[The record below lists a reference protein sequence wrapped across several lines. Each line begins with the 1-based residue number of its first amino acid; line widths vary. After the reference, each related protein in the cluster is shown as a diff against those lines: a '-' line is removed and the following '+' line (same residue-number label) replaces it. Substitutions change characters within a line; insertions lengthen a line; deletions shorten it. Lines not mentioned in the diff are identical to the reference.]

1 MDLLY
6 ASYVRDELE
15 KHRNKG
21 PCGPVVCQLR
31 EG

>member
-15 KHRNKG
+15 KHIG
-21 PCGPVVCQLR
+21 PCGPIVYQLR